1 MKTIHKVV
9 LALASW
15 FANGTSNPAPQGN
28 RTLEKI
34 DALTP
39 GSSPSPKQD
48 NDGRGFLFFGMPR
61 GIQSAG
67 AVLAAVA
74 LLLGTSPDAQADWPE
89 KPITSINVHIDW
101 IGHGD
106 EHDIITKWWR
116 DANFL
121 EMTVTL
127 DNPDDKWVKYCFY
140 GPGIPS
146 VIHKDE
152 SSRDKSSH
160 YFYDVEAIIACPG
173 YLSGEY
179 WFDVSEYSLGSEYK
193 CVIMEKDPRDPGN
206 VEKYKVVASIHFY
219 LGMSKAYVF
228 SNRNGAA
235 YYIDITY
242 DLTVDYLSERDKDCY
257 PVYGYMPG
265 DSQE

>member
-1 MKTIHKVV
+1 MKTLHKVV

-15 FANGTSNPAPQGN
+15 FAHGTSNPAPQAN
-28 RTLEKI
+28 RALEKI
-34 DALTP
+34 DALTQ
-39 GSSPSPKQD
+39 GHSPSPKQD
-48 NDGRGFLFFGMPR
+48 NDGRGFLLFGMPR
-61 GIQSAG
+61 IIQSAC

-74 LLLGTSPDAQADWPE
+74 LLGTATIAQADWPE
-89 KPITSINVHIDW
+89 KPITSISVDIHWAED
-101 IGHGD
+101 GD
-106 EHDIITKWWR
+106 EHDHITNWWR
-116 DANFL
+116 DAFWL

-140 GPGIPS
+140 GPGIPYS
-146 VIHKDE
+146 QMVHKDE
-152 SSRDKSSH
+152 SSHD
-160 YFYDVEAIIACPG
+160 FDDVEAIIACPG
-173 YLSGEY
+173 YWSGGY
-179 WFDVSEYSLGSEYK
+179 WFDVNEYSLGGDYN
-193 CVIMEKDPRDPGN
+193 CVIMEKDPKDPGN

-242 DLTVDYLSERDKDCY
+242 DHWLFQARDPNQCD

-265 DSQE
+265 SSGDN